1 MRFLQLIAHA
11 FLATAA
17 AGFSADVLGAQ
28 TQLLEC
34 AQASNMPNEGV
45 SLPAAGNPPASSTFE
60 PSALEAACRS
70 ALKSDPA
77 NPTLMFRLARA
88 LSLGNKRLEAIR
100 YYLDSADRGSA
111 DAMNDLGG
119 VFEFG
124 VGVPA
129 NMATALVWYER
140 AAEFGHAGAMTLLG
154 QRSELGLGVAQ
165 DFANARHW
173 YGKAAALGNPHAMGQ
188 LGALIESG
196 RGGPQSLE
204 AARELYVK
212 GAARNGRVAMHHLGA
227 MLENGRGTAKDI
239 AQAISWY
246 ERAAALEYPPAL
258 NDLGRLHLA
267 GAGVAKNHGRAKALF
282 EQAASLGDAEAMNNL
297 GMLYVDGTGV
307 QKDLDL
313 ARIWFEKAISL
324 DSAEAREN
332 LKRLEQA
339 ALGQGAQIAARRA
352 SCVQTC
358 TALQRSYVSS
368 VCEHYWALADSDDP
382 ERTKCVL
389 TGLTA
394 AKQCRESCREWA
406 ATLRPDNECITCFQS
421 MIACSVGQDP
431 SDGQGNA
438 KPPYAAPKVCLASLA
453 DCTASCSG
461 QAAPRAGAPDAS
473 SGKLD

>member
-1 MRFLQLIAHA
+1 MRVLQLIALV
-11 FLATAA
+11 FLATAV
-17 AGFSADVLGAQ
+17 AGSSADIVSAQ
-28 TQLLEC
+28 ILEC
-34 AQASNMPNEGV
+34 AQVSNVPNDGAPLAAGRNAPASNK
-45 SLPAAGNPPASSTFE
+45 FE
-60 PSALEAACRS
+60 PSQLEAACRS

-77 NPTLMFRLARA
+77 NPTLMFQLARA

-140 AAEFGHAGAMTLLG
+140 AADLGHAGAMTLLG
-154 QRSELGLGVAQ
+154 HRSELGLGVPQ

-188 LGALIESG
+188 LGALLESG

-239 AQAISWY
+239 SEAISWY

-267 GAGVAKNHGRAKALF
+267 GAGMPKNYARAKSLF
-282 EQAASLGDAEAMNNL
+282 EQAASLGDAKAMNNL
-297 GMLYVDGTGV
+297 GMLYLDGSGV
-307 QKDLDL
+307 QRDINL
-313 ARIWFEKAISL
+313 ARTWFERAISL
-324 DSAEAREN
+324 DSAEAQEN
-332 LKRLEQA
+332 LERLEQA
-339 ALGQGAQIAARRA
+339 ALGHGAQVAARRG
-352 SCVQTC
+352 SCMQTC
-358 TALQRSYVSS
+358 ATLQRSYVSS
-368 VCEHYWALADSDDP
+368 VCERYWALADSDDP

-394 AKQCRESCREWA
+394 AKRCRESCREWA
-406 ATLRPDNECITCFQS
+406 ASLRPDNECVTCFQS

-453 DCTASCSG
+453 DCNASCSG
-461 QAAPRAGAPDAS
+461 QAAPRAGAPDS
-473 SGKLD
+473 TSGKLD